1 MTMTL
6 REMGKN
12 RFYSGTPNQLS
23 YEFDFSSLREKK
35 QFTDRTRVGCVVVK
49 ATHKRV
55 RPYEPAVNWHGGF
68 VPATQAPQMFTESLA
83 ILASSVP
90 NKAINRWLLGTQK
103 MTSRHFLNVPN
114 RGYFLVEYV
123 LSQLEQGN
131 IQEASFRCFLDDLE
145 STSLRDYAS
154 LICDKLFLV
163 VERNLT
169 LSEEQAA
176 EVAAL
181 GCVIRKLV
189 FNLTDEG
196 IPRIVN
202 LLNNAEKK
210 RGEHNATSVEML
222 MYKSLVDRFEFRP
235 IFRNKGIKPIADRCY
250 QTISQFGQAIDSK
263 AERTQVVLIDALLGF
278 ACYATEDQIAECSLN
293 INLPGHL
300 GRFLS
305 FMGGKIQ
312 NAIAQKISEQSL
324 RRDILSFIK
333 DLKNENNLS

>member
-1 MTMTL
+1 MSMTFPKMDDIS
-6 REMGKN
+6 
-12 RFYSGTPNQLS
+12 YS
-23 YEFDFSSLREKK
+23 K
-35 QFTDRTRVGCVVVK
+35 
-49 ATHKRV
+49 HKREALYTLPLSGWNTCETSQEISLISEQLHPRTYLGHNENVLRQIGKRIELGKYVAHSRNGQEHKGKRNSSRIELV
-55 RPYEPAVNWHGGF
+55 RLIGAMYNS
-68 VPATQAPQMFTESLA
+68 MLSLPHQGT
-83 ILASSVP
+83 LSVE
-90 NKAINRWLLGTQK
+90 N
-103 MTSRHFLNVPN
+103 
-114 RGYFLVEYV
+114 V
-123 LSQLEQGN
+123 LSRLEQGN

-181 GCVIRKLV
+181 GCVVRKLV

-293 INLPGHL
+293 IYLPGHL